1 MKLLI
6 YGFLAIAFIAILDRL
21 KEICTFHKWFA
32 NSRFQKLREKH
43 LKIFRWFRSWDI
55 DERKH
60 ITIAGIKIPLHP
72 ICWDGYHH
80 FKNMSFLILIIVHC
94 VIMYLWTSVIWYS
107 LIPLVADSLIIS
119 AMQWLILK
127 IMVRSNSQKT

>member
-80 FKNMSFLILIIVHC
+80 FKNMSF
-94 VIMYLWTSVIWYS
+94 WYS